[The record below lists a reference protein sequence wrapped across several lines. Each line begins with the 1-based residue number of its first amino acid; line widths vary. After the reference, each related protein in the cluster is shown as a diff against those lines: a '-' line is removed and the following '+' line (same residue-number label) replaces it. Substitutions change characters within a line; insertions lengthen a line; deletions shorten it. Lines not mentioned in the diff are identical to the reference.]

1 MARQSVKKH
10 VDGPQKELQGVFRVE
25 GLVGHSNSA
34 ASGNQKDVGS
44 RARKSHKK
52 SRTGCGQCK
61 RRRVKC
67 DETRDG
73 GCLKCRSHG
82 IGDECDF
89 LRLQP
94 TLGKKLVQ
102 IQAKKA
108 DVRLQKVAQPSIDFS
123 SSSTPDSSL
132 TVAEDQ
138 YTDSYDALPLTVLP
152 SAASLFVS
160 SILGDTHKFKIT
172 SALATLNHFEEFTA
186 YTCGSPMGQ
195 RIIQSSILSLAGRW
209 HFLLHAI
216 LGTAAAHMCYLLSVE
231 GNALQNARNKA
242 ADAYHWG
249 LAVKLFRQELIGGE
263 DAPGATREN
272 MDALLST
279 IMLVAVHQFILR
291 EEDGVTPN
299 TRDDELNWQGSFVLV
314 EDDEKRLLALEWLTI
329 QSGFKVLLDQIR
341 HFISD
346 SIWMPVLE
354 DAATNPSLS
363 IFNESDATS
372 DDVERILCDFCNIS
386 GESTLDDNPYYG
398 SVQTVL
404 HFRRLRPIRQNMFNK
419 LIRVIGRLT
428 HDMRRLLWRRDTAAL
443 LVLAHWLT
451 LMAELNQWWITQR
464 AKREVRAIVVYLIS
478 QDVDAETAR
487 RLRIVLLEAASLVG
501 LEI

>member
-1 MARQSVKKH
+1 MTRQSVKKN
-10 VDGPQKELQGVFRVE
+10 VDGPQRELQGVFRVE
-25 GLVGHSNSA
+25 GLVGNNNGA

-67 DETRDG
+67 DENRDG

-82 IGDECDF
+82 IGDQCDF
-89 LRLQP
+89 LNLQP
-94 TLGKKLVQ
+94 TLGRKLVQ

-108 DVRLQKVAQPSIDFS
+108 DVQLQNGSQPSIDLS

-132 TVAEDQ
+132 TVVEGQ
-138 YTDSYDALPLTVLP
+138 YYDCYDALPLTVLP
-152 SAASLFVS
+152 SAATLFVT
-160 SILGDTHKFKIT
+160 SILGDAQRSKIT
-172 SALATLNHFEEFTA
+172 SPLATLHHFEEFTA

-195 RIIQSSILSLAGRW
+195 RIIQSSILSLAARW

-216 LGTAAAHMCYLLSVE
+216 LGTAAAHMCYLLPAKA
-231 GNALQNARNKA
+231 NALQNARNKA

-272 MDALLST
+272 RDALLST
-279 IMLVAVHQFILR
+279 IMLVAIHQFILR
-291 EEDGVTPN
+291 EEDGVTPD
-299 TRDDELNWQGSFVLV
+299 TRDEELNWRGSFVLV
-314 EDDEKRLLALEWLTI
+314 EDDDKRLLALEWLTI

-341 HFISD
+341 HFIAD
-346 SIWMPVLE
+346 SIWIPVLE
-354 DAATNPSLS
+354 DAAINPSLS
-363 IFNESDATS
+363 ISNEANST

-386 GESTLDDNPYYG
+386 KESTLENNAYYG

-404 HFRRLRPIRQNMFNK
+404 HFRRLRPIRQDMFNK

-428 HDMRRLLWRRDTAAL
+428 HDMRRLLWFRDTAAL
-443 LVLAHWLT
+443 LVLSHWLT
-451 LMAELNQWWITQR
+451 LMAELNQWWLTQR
-464 AKREVRAIVVYLIS
+464 AKREVHAIVVYLTS
-478 QDVDAETAR
+478 QDVDLDTAR
-487 RLRIVLLEAASLVG
+487 RLRTVLLEPASLVG